1 MLHTLLSA
9 LIGILPVVIF
19 LMILIFL
26 DTYKLVRLTQI
37 VSILF
42 MGGFIALICYFFNS
56 FFLQIMP
63 FSVTAYTRYLAPV
76 LEETL
81 KATYL
86 IYLIR
91 HRKIGFL
98 VDATIY
104 GFALGTG
111 FAVVE
116 NVYYLQ
122 ALSFNNIFIWVIRGF
137 GTAVMHGGTTA
148 IFAILSVNLS
158 SRHPKRQFANFLPGI
173 FLAIFIHSFF
183 NHFIFH
189 PVFMTI
195 GQIILLPIIL
205 AITYSRSEKALQEWL
220 EAGLDVDVWLL
231 DYINTGRLY
240 QTKIGEYLQQLKN
253 QFSGEVV
260 ADMICYVRLNLELAI
275 RAKGII
281 LMRESGF
288 TIPKDPE
295 ISEKLKELQFLE
307 KSIGKTGKLALSP
320 LLHTGIQ
327 ELWQLGLID
336 QKKS

>member
-1 MLHTLLSA
+1 LIHSLLSA
-9 LIGILPVVIF
+9 LIGILPVLIF
-19 LMILIFL
+19 LLTLIFL
-26 DTYKLVRLTQI
+26 DTYKLVRLTH
-37 VSILF
+37 ILRTLLI
-42 MGGFIALICYFFNS
+42 GGFIALLCYFLNS
-56 FFLQIMP
+56 LLLQIIP
-63 FSVTAYTRYLAPV
+63 LTATTYTRYLAPL
-76 LEETL
+76 LEEGL
-81 KATYL
+81 KAVYV
-86 IYLIR
+86 IVLIR
-91 HRKIGFL
+91 RRKIGFL

-122 ALSFNNIFIWVIRGF
+122 ALASNNIFIWVIRGF

-148 IFAILSVNLS
+148 IFAIISVNLS
-158 SRHPKRQFANFLPGI
+158 SRYPKRIFPNFIPGLV
-173 FLAIFIHSFF
+173 LAIFIHSFF

-189 PVFMTI
+189 PVFMTL

-205 AITYSRSEKALQEWL
+205 AMTYSRSEKALQEWL

-281 LMRESGF
+281 MMRESGF
-288 TIPKDPE
+288 AIPKDPE
-295 ISEKLKELQFLE
+295 IAEKLRELAFLE

-327 ELWQLGLID
+327 EFWQLSLIN
-336 QKKS
+336 QKI

>member
-1 MLHTLLSA
+1 MTDTILSVA
-9 LIGILPVVIF
+9 AGILPVSIF
-19 LMILIFL
+19 LVILIFL
-26 DTYKLVRLTQI
+26 DTYKLVRLTH
-37 VSILF
+37 ILRTLLI
-42 MGGFIALICYFFNS
+42 GGFIALLCYVLNNLL
-56 FFLQIMP
+56 LQVVP
-63 FSVTAYTRYLAPV
+63 LSVTTYARYLAPL
-76 LEETL
+76 LEEML
-81 KATYL
+81 KAAYL
-86 IYLIR
+86 IHLIR
-91 HRKIGFL
+91 RRKIGFL
-98 VDATIY
+98 VDAAIY

-122 ALSFNNIFIWVIRGF
+122 ALSSNNILIWVIRGF

-148 IFAILSVNLS
+148 LFSILSLNLS
-158 SRHPKRQFANFLPGI
+158 SRFPRRQFSNFIPGLA
-173 FLAIFIHSFF
+173 LAIFIHSFF

-195 GQIILLPIIL
+195 GQIILLPLIL

-220 EAGLDVDVWLL
+220 EAGMDVDVWLL

-253 QFSGEVV
+253 QFGGEVV

-288 TIPKDPE
+288 SIPKDPE
-295 ISEKLKELQFLE
+295 ISEKLTELKFLE
-307 KSIGKTGKLALSP
+307 KSIGKSGKLALSP

-327 ELWQLGLID
+327 EFWQLSLID
-336 QKKS
+336 QKK

>member
-1 MLHTLLSA
+1 M
-9 LIGILPVVIF
+9 
-19 LMILIFL
+19 
-26 DTYKLVRLTQI
+26 
-37 VSILF
+37 
-42 MGGFIALICYFFNS
+42 
-56 FFLQIMP
+56 
-63 FSVTAYTRYLAPV
+63 
-76 LEETL
+76 L
-81 KATYL
+81 KAAYL
-86 IYLIR
+86 IHLIR
-91 HRKIGFL
+91 RRKIGFL
-98 VDATIY
+98 VDAAIY

-122 ALSFNNIFIWVIRGF
+122 ALSSNNILIWVIRGF

-148 IFAILSVNLS
+148 LFSILSLNLS
-158 SRHPKRQFANFLPGI
+158 SRFPRRQFSNFIPGLA
-173 FLAIFIHSFF
+173 LAIFIHSFF

-205 AITYSRSEKALQEWL
+205 AVTYSRSEKALQEWL
-220 EAGLDVDVWLL
+220 EAGMDVDVWLL

-253 QFSGEVV
+253 QFGGEVV

-288 TIPKDPE
+288 SIPKDPE
-295 ISEKLKELQFLE
+295 ISEKLTELKFLE
-307 KSIGKTGKLALSP
+307 KSIGKSGKLALSP

-327 ELWQLGLID
+327 EFWQLSLID
-336 QKKS
+336 QKK